1 MYSLSQLKDLGFFV
15 TSFILS
21 YSFNILFTETNSSNL
36 LNELTKFLESKTS
49 VVCNFDLSFA
59 NITMFLN
66 PGVITQSFNPMAE
79 LAIPREIPTSE
90 TEAEIEIQ
98 PVTVETQVSKFSA

>member
-1 MYSLSQLKDLGFFV
+1 
-15 TSFILS
+15 
-21 YSFNILFTETNSSNL
+21 
-36 LNELTKFLESKTS
+36 
-49 VVCNFDLSFA
+49 
-59 NITMFLN
+59 MFLN

-98 PVTVETQVSKFSA
+98 PVIVETQVSFQRNLMKMALRHGCSFLNLLHIFRALFPKNTSE